1 MEVSKRKWIIGVL
14 LGIVVIGLVG
24 VNLVNMNRALVVKT
38 AEVTEGEIIEEIY
51 TNGKLEPEKTTKL
64 YSPVSG
70 IVGELRIK
78 AGDTVSKGQVLLTLK
93 QDGIREQ
100 LAKERLSLEQA
111 ESERLQAK
119 KQHFEAFKKSVSEDP
134 NQDVE
139 ELDLTSFDLRIKSSK
154 LTIASLEDK
163 LANSAVYAPADGVIT
178 TLTADAGQMIAEG
191 GEIAQISDLSGFKV
205 RANLNELDAGK
216 AAVGMKAVVTGE
228 SISGTYEGVVDY
240 LAPTAKIVE
249 ATSKDATVEMTVRLS
264 SKAAELRPG
273 YGVTVAMKIPD
284 KPRLLAQI
292 SAVQHEGDQ
301 AYVFT
306 VQGGKAVKVP
316 VQTGKEGDEQI
327 EITKGVAKGDPVV
340 VEGLESLKDGDKV
353 TVQ

>member
-1 MEVSKRKWIIGVL
+1 MSKKKWLIGIL
-14 LGIVVIGLVG
+14 LGIVVVVLVG
-24 VNLVNMNRALVVKT
+24 VNLMNMNRAIAVKT
-38 AEVTEGEIIEEIY
+38 AEVAEGEIAEEIY
-51 TNGKLEPEKTTKL
+51 TNGKLEPEATTKL

-78 AGDTVSKGQVLLTLK
+78 AGDTVTKGQVMLTLK
-93 QDGIREQ
+93 QDGIRDQ

-111 ESERLQAK
+111 EAERLQAK

-134 NQDVE
+134 NLDVE
-139 ELDLTSFDLRIKSSK
+139 EPDLTSFDLRIKSSK

-163 LANSAVYAPADGVIT
+163 LANSAVYAPAGGVVT

-191 GEIAQISDLSGFKV
+191 SEIAQISNLSGFKV

-228 SISGTYEGVVDY
+228 SISGSYEGVVDY
-240 LAPTAKIVE
+240 LAPTARLVE

-264 SKAAELRPG
+264 STAAELRPG
-273 YGVTVAMKIPD
+273 YSVTVAMKIPD
-284 KPRLLAQI
+284 KPRLLVPI
-292 SAVQHEGDQ
+292 VAVQYEGEQ

-306 VQGGKAVKVP
+306 VEDGKAVKVP

-340 VEGLESLKDGDKV
+340 VEGMESLKDGDKV
-353 TVQ
+353 TVR